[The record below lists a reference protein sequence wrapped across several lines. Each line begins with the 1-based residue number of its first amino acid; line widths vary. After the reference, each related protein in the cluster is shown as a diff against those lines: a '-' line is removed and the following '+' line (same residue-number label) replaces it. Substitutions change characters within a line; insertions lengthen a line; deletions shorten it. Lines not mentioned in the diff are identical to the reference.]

1 MTSGCIFS
9 SVCHL
14 YGDDGD
20 FDYMYV
26 RTGISVA
33 LGFVSQGPLCLGGS
47 YWRETGMHA
56 YCVGTYVNAWN
67 C

>member
-1 MTSGCIFS
+1 MTSGYIFS

-26 RTGISVA
+26 HTVIGVA
-33 LGFVSQGPLCLGGS
+33 LSYVIKDLSPHTRKRPL
-47 YWRETGMHA
+47 
-56 YCVGTYVNAWN
+56 V
-67 C
+67 